1 MAFADLLDLQTAVIE
16 HVGRPD
22 IADVIPRLVKL
33 AEVDM
38 CRKFRLKDQVYTVT
52 ITPIDGVAPLP
63 DDYLEMIGVYDSNRC
78 EYIEQP
84 LQPVSACNKFYS
96 IDQSNIIAPGVDE
109 DLTVQ
114 YYGKIPTITQV
125 VTGTDPETGD
135 DITEAGVTGSN
146 WMLEKHPDVYLYAVS
161 LEAAKYIRDPQLIE
175 ATNRLYREAQLEVH
189 IHDERERYS
198 RSRVRPT
205 GVTP

>member
-1 MAFADLLDLQTAVIE
+1 MAFADFLDLRTAVIE

-38 CRKFRLKDQVYTVT
+38 CRKFRLRDQVYTVT
-52 ITPIDGVAPLP
+52 ITPVLGVAPLP
-63 DDYLEMIGVYDSNRC
+63 SDYLEMIGVYDNNRC

-84 LQPVSACNKFYS
+84 LQPVRAQNKFYS
-96 IDQSNIIAPGVDE
+96 IDQGNIIIPGVDE

-114 YYGKIPTITQV
+114 YYGKIPTIT
-125 VTGTDPETGD
+125 GAMTDT
-135 DITEAGVTGSN
+135 N
-146 WMLEKHPDVYLYAVS
+146 WMLEKHPDVYLYAVG
-161 LEAAKYIRDPQLIE
+161 LEAAKHIKDVGLIE
-175 ATNRLYREAQLEVH
+175 ATTQLYRSAQLEVH
-189 IHDERERYS
+189 IHDERARHS
-198 RSRVRPT
+198 RSRVRVS